1 MKVFKLG
8 LWSFKVALD
17 RVERDFKKDNG
28 IWSGAVSYAEPSSF
42 GENVIWKTKQR
53 PVFLNIIRIAQKR
66 VGLALQ

>member
-28 IWSGAVSYAEPSSF
+28 FWSGAVSYAGPSCF
-42 GENVIWKTKQR
+42 REKRDLKDKAATG
-53 PVFLNIIRIAQKR
+53 VFEHN
-66 VGLALQ
+66 

>member
-28 IWSGAVSYAEPSSF
+28 FWSGAVSYTGPSCF
-42 GENVIWKTKQR
+42 GEKRDLKDKAATG
-53 PVFLNIIRIAQKR
+53 VFEHN
-66 VGLALQ
+66 